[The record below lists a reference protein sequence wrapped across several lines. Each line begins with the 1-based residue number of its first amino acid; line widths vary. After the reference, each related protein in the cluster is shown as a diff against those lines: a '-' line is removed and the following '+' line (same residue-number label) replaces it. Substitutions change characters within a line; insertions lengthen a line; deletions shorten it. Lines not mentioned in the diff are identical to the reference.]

1 MSILNQMI
9 SKYKINTEEELL
21 NALKEIFQ
29 EIVLLGLYRG
39 NFFKEAVFYGG
50 TCLRILHNLD
60 RFSEDL
66 DFSLLNKNTNFNIE
80 NYFKYIVNEFNA
92 LGIGIDLKKKEKK
105 ASNIESAFLKNNTSI
120 YMLDIKIDKLNNI
133 IKNVNL
139 QKNIKIKIEVDVN
152 PPLNFETEV
161 KFILMPVTFSV
172 ISMTLPNL
180 FAGKMHAVLCRQWIT
195 RVKGRDWYDFEWY
208 VKNQINLNLQHLQQR
223 MLESNHLQIN
233 QILTKELFME
243 KMFRKIEDLNISQAK
258 DEVKPFIK
266 DPKILDLWS
275 KDYFKFLTQ
284 KIICQ

>member
-9 SKYKINTEEELL
+9 SKYKINTEDELL

-39 NFFKEAVFYGG
+39 NFFKEAAFYGG

-139 QKNIKIKIEVDVN
+139 QKNIKIKIEVDIN
-152 PPLNFETEV
+152 PPLKFETEV

-180 FAGKMHAVLCRQWIT
+180 FAGKMHAVLCRQWLT

-233 QILTKELFME
+233 QILTKDLFME
-243 KMFRKIEDLNISQAK
+243 KMFTKIDDLNISQAK

-266 DPKILDLWS
+266 DSKILDSWS